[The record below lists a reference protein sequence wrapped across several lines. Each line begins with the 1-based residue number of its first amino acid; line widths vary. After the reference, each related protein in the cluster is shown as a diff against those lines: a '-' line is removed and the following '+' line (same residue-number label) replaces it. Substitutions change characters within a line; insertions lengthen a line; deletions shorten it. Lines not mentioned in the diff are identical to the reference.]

1 MRKSI
6 FYLIGIA
13 TIVAVGV
20 IFNACS
26 KDDENESKQE
36 IVGVWTEID
45 GGWTLTIKEGGT
57 GILDREHDRNTP
69 FHWTIEENIFT
80 LSYDGESEVEVFTY
94 TLSGNTLKLT
104 TEDGE
109 TFTFTKGG
117 S

>member
-69 FHWTIEENIFT
+69 FHWTIEGNIFT